1 MESAASSRSGAPP
14 TRGANFFVAVV
25 ASAFVGL
32 AFDLKRTGPY
42 HGNLFE
48 RLVQVKSHDPDG
60 PLLLASFLLIGVGA
74 LSIHNSWWLLLA
86 LLVWAFQLWYV
97 KNIPAPRTRTRRP
110 RPIRRR

>member
-1 MESAASSRSGAPP
+1 MPSIGDIC
-14 TRGANFFVAVV
+14 FVVVV

-32 AFDLKRTGPY
+32 VFDLERTGPY
-42 HGNLFE
+42 HGNLFQ

-74 LSIHNSWWLLLA
+74 LSIHNNWWLLLA
-86 LLVWAFQLWYV
+86 PLVWAFQLWDV